1 MEKLSEIVNLIKNA
15 KNIALFT
22 HIKPDPDAIGSVW
35 SMYFALKQIK
45 KNVNVFMEE
54 TISDFGVLQ
63 YENIQHEFD
72 KNKFDLVIALD
83 VANSILLGKYEKDF
97 LNFSNSI
104 CIDHHLARQKIGN
117 VEFVANDAASTTE
130 ILFDL
135 FNKLEI
141 NIDID
146 KKIVNCIYLGIVG
159 DTGRFMYNNT
169 TSKTF
174 KIAHILTEK
183 GADVHKINLSL
194 SKKLTKNMLKNL
206 RILYNNIDIK
216 DDILFS
222 TIRLKDYKK
231 YKCKSVSTNE
241 LIGFLTNVDK
251 INIVIV
257 LIEKEKNI
265 INASLRS
272 SEFFDASFIAKAF
285 GGGGHKLAAGIQNLT
300 GSVKQVK
307 DKIYYFIK
315 ENINNIKLVK

>member
-45 KNVNVFMEE
+45 KNVNIFMEE

-63 YENIQHEFD
+63 YKNMKHEFD
-72 KNKFDLVIALD
+72 KNQFDLIIALD
-83 VANSILLGKYEKDF
+83 VADSVLLGKYENEF
-97 LNFSNSI
+97 LNFNNSI
-104 CIDHHLARQKIGN
+104 CIDHHLTRQKIGN
-117 VEFVANDAASTTE
+117 VEFVANEAASTTE

-135 FNKLEI
+135 FNKLG
-141 NIDID
+141 IDID
-146 KKIVNCIYLGIVG
+146 KKIANCIYLGIVG

-183 GADVHKINLSL
+183 EADIHKINLSL
-194 SKKLTKNMLKNL
+194 STKLTKNMLKNL
-206 RILYNNIDIK
+206 RILYNNIDIR

-231 YKCKSVSTNE
+231 YKCKPVSTNE

-251 INIVIV
+251 IIIVVV

-265 INASLRS
+265 INVSLRS
-272 SEFFDASFIAKAF
+272 REFFDVSFIAKAF
-285 GGGGHKLAAGIQNLT
+285 GGGGHRLASGIQNLT

-307 DKIYYFIK
+307 DKIFEFIK
-315 ENINNIKLVK
+315 ENIDNIKLIKK